1 MSGEKDP
8 TSRRGPTES
17 RGSTERP
24 DPTERPSAAHPYPGE
39 GSPSE
44 EPRSDSGYHHRAERR
59 SARRAARRRKRVARL
74 SLVAGPVVVVIL
86 VIVALLVFLGGPE
99 STSGAETTTTT
110 VAAGPIETG
119 GGSVLM
125 VEQGEEVP
133 AVILL
138 LPEQAGGFVLAIPGN
153 TLLKTESGFKTPTE
167 LHASDQEEAL
177 RIALAEDLGVDIGPV
192 AWLQWSGLRE
202 ALGEMGQAGSLPAE
216 LETTGED
223 AGRVAEAVVAVLGAS
238 QNGGEAAVWE
248 QMEMA
253 GDADGFR
260 ANAKLLSASIS
271 DAGPTVA
278 VLPGKV
284 VEGVGF
290 EYFEPDLKQ
299 ARALLGGE
307 SPGAEITMEVQNG
320 SGVVGIAQQVGAML
334 EPLGYEILPFRNAEG
349 FPDVTTTRILVAAGA
364 DSEAERV
371 RAVLGVGR
379 IEQDG
384 SLEPGRII
392 VIVGKDFVPP
402 VSTGTQSAQ

>member
-1 MSGEKDP
+1 MSDEKDP
-8 TSRRGPTES
+8 TSRPDSTES
-17 RGSTERP
+17 PGSV
-24 DPTERPSAAHPYPGE
+24 ERPSARHPYLSE

-44 EPRSDSGYHHRAERR
+44 EPRPDSGYRHRTERR

-74 SLVAGPVVVVIL
+74 SLVAGPVVVAIL

-110 VAAGPIETG
+110 VTAAPNEAG
-119 GGSVLM
+119 GGSVLL

-133 AVILL
+133 AAVLL

-153 TLLKTESGFKTPTE
+153 TLLRTESGFKTPTE

-177 RIALAEDLGVDIGPV
+177 RTALAEDLGVEIGAV
-192 AWLQWSGLRE
+192 AWLQWSELRG
-202 ALGEMGQAGSLPAE
+202 ALGETGQAGSLPAE
-216 LETTGED
+216 LETTGES
-223 AGRVAEAVVAVLGAS
+223 AGLVAEAVVAVLGAG
-238 QNGGEAAVWE
+238 QKGGEAVVWD
-248 QMEMA
+248 QIEMA

-320 SGVVGIAQQVGAML
+320 SGVLGIAQQVGGML
-334 EPLGYEILPFRNAEG
+334 EPLGYDMLPFRNAEG
-349 FPDVTTTRILVAAGA
+349 FPDVTTTRIIVAPGA
-364 DSEAERV
+364 HSEAERV

-384 SLEPGRII
+384 SLEPGRVI
-392 VIVGKDFVPP
+392 VILGKDFVPP
-402 VSTGTQSAQ
+402 VPTGTQSAQ